1 MKALDSIPG
10 AIVDVETTMKCPVGN
25 NKANPYWPD
34 NEIVL
39 AGAVR
44 LEGNETVV
52 HPLAT
57 LPRAKHGPGTGPLP
71 DWLVVAHNAAFDIAY
86 LLKHGVYKQND
97 LAKANLWDTQLAEYL
112 LSGQQHKFPSL
123 DECST
128 KRGGTPKDNRVS
140 VMFEAG
146 KGAEEVPRN
155 MLEDYLKADLKNTQ
169 TVFWSQY
176 KEALD
181 KGLLPLIHSQMDARL
196 ATIEMQYNGLAIDK
210 PLLDE
215 ERRKLQHEVDALVVD
230 LATTALFTT
239 GYPLDPTAPQ
249 QLAKVLFGGQIPY
262 KDKVPDG
269 FYKNGNPKYRT
280 EEKMH
285 SVSGFSLVCKLEWQN
300 KNGPSTADNVLEE
313 LCNELRPIAGSPAL
327 AFIEKVQD
335 YRDKSKQLTTYYDGI
350 SNLLMPDGKLHP
362 NLNHCVTVTGR
373 LSCSEPNLQNQTDG
387 AKGGIKKVFVSR
399 WGKDGCIVEADYSQL
414 EMIVLAALSGDRQL
428 MTDIRNGTD
437 MHDALYQSMH
447 GVPLPKEKRKS
458 FKRCAFALV
467 YGGGVNAISKQ
478 GKCSEHEARRF
489 KEAFYTRYPGVLA
502 WHNTVF
508 DGVEKSRTYEGEK
521 DKETGL
527 PIGRGLYV
535 SPISGRHLRFREYTQ
550 DVTWSRSPEVRFS
563 NTETKNY
570 PVQSGATADIVPLM
584 VGKLYRVLRNNP
596 ELSDKA
602 LLIMTVHD
610 SVLLDVHKDVL
621 DETIRLVR
629 QVLESAPK
637 VVEETFGYKFPLAL
651 KVGVSYGPNWFEQE
665 EVNNPIEERKA
676 A

>member
-39 AGAVR
+39 AGAQK
-44 LEGNETVV
+44 LEGDATII
-52 HPLAT
+52 HAYADLPLG
-57 LPRAKHGPGTGPLP
+57 KTGPVP

-123 DECST
+123 DECSA

-181 KGLLPLIHSQMDARL
+181 KRLLPLIHSQMDARL

-215 ERRKLQHEVDALVVD
+215 ERAKLAMEVAELLLYLRIVAEDVTD
-230 LATTALFTT
+230 QK
-239 GYPLDPTAPQ
+239 LDPAAPQ
-249 QLAKVLFGGQIPY
+249 QLAKVLFGGSVPQ
-262 KDKVPDG
+262 KDKEPDG
-269 FYKNGNPKYRT
+269 FYKNGNPKFRT
-280 EEKMH
+280 VERTI
-285 SVSGFSLVCKLEWQN
+285 SFPGYALACKPEWQN
-300 KNGPSTADNVLEE
+300 KNGPSTADDVLDS
-313 LCNELRPIAGSPAL
+313 LLLSHPKHHPAY
-327 AFIEKVQD
+327 AFIEKVQE

-414 EMIVLAALSGDRQL
+414 EMIVLAALSGDKQL

-447 GVPLPKEKRKS
+447 GKPLPKEKRKA

-478 GKCSEHEARRF
+478 GKCSVEEAGEF
-489 KEAFYTRYPGVLA
+489 KHAFYSRYPGVEL
-502 WHNTVF
+502 WHISTF
-508 DGVEKSRTYEGEK
+508 DEVKRSREYFGAK
-521 DKETGL
+521 DNDTGL
-527 PIGRGLYV
+527 PVGAGLYV
-535 SPISGRHLRFREYTQ
+535 SPISGRHLRFREYVQ
-550 DVTWSRSPEVRFS
+550 DNWKGGKEVRFS

-621 DETIRLVR
+621 DRTVRLVR

-651 KVGVSYGPNWFEQE
+651 KVGVSFGPNWFEQE
-665 EVNNPIEERKA
+665 EVNNPIDERKA